1 MSKHDDAL
9 AMLRQAQ
16 ATLHSPQPGDAA
28 GLLAN
33 ALRLL
38 QTQDAN
44 GADPAPDLQAARLQN
59 LVILCRRAID
69 AEREYELAC
78 LARDTHRRNL
88 VTYVDLLETA
98 L

>member
-38 QTQDAN
+38 QAEDSN
-44 GADPAPDLQAARLQN
+44 GADPAPDPQAARLRQ
-59 LVILCRRAID
+59 LVALCRAAID
-69 AEREYELAC
+69 AEREFALAR

-88 VTYVDLLETA
+88 VVFVDLLEAA